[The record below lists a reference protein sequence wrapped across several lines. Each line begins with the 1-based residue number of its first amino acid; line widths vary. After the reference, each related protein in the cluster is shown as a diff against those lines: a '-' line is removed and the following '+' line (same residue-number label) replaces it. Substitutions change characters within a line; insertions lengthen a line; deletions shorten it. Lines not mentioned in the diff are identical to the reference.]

1 MGYQIFT
8 DATADFNEEMLWGLP
23 NLEVIPMEVL
33 VAGGVYT
40 YGPKGNLTV
49 RQFYNMQKEERKR
62 KRAIEK
68 TIVWLQRFGQKKITA
83 KQLTRDVLGELID
96 KIYVFP
102 EQEIDIHF
110 KFVNP
115 LLEAEEEAK

>member
-1 MGYQIFT
+1 MSITPLSCNKKWYLLKKPPLSTTQMNEYKNRY
-8 DATADFNEEMLWGLP
+8 NEE
-23 NLEVIPMEVL
+23 
-33 VAGGVYT
+33 
-40 YGPKGNLTV
+40 
-49 RQFYNMQKEERKR
+49 
-62 KRAIEK
+62 
-68 TIVWLQRFGQKKITA
+68 FGQKKITA
-83 KQLTRDVLGELID
+83 KQLTRNVIVELID